1 MYLNKPTLMREF
13 YHVTLQI
20 CIVRLEDNK
29 GNIYLKFIQFF
40 LHKIIIFY
48 DGLTV
53 ILQQ

>member
-1 MYLNKPTLMREF
+1 MREF

-40 LHKIIIFY
+40 NIKLLNF
-48 DGLTV
+48 TMV
-53 ILQQ
+53 